1 MNNKLDNLR
10 KQIDIVDEKLLIL
23 LAKRIMLVRK
33 ISKFKKSHNIP
44 ILDEDRR
51 NKVLNS
57 QLLKGKV
64 LGLSKDLIKKLYS
77 LVHKYSIK
85 VQKESI

>member
-10 KQIDIVDEKLLIL
+10 KQIDIVDEKMLIL
-23 LAKRIMLVRK
+23 LAKRTILVRK

-44 ILDEDRR
+44 ILDKDRQSEVF
-51 NKVLNS
+51 NT
-57 QLLKGKV
+57 QLSKGEV

-85 VQKESI
+85 IQKEDV